1 MPDLVAPDAEAP
13 SIAAWNRA
21 LAEPNI
27 EDARI
32 AHALAPLARVPGL
45 ARVETTYRQ
54 RFRLKSW
61 QYMTASSDE
70 LFVAFVVGT
79 AGFAS
84 NGFCYAVELATG
96 RVHQRFAITPLSL
109 GTELA
114 PSSTHGEHRFATRK
128 LGVAIANHDGGRRFT
143 VQLAASTTEG
153 ARISGELE
161 LASRAGDDHLAVC
174 VPLPGGRWNYTHKFA
189 AFAVGGALTI
199 SSPSTGPS
207 AGRPR
212 DLRAGGGRRFVFDPE
227 RAYGTLDF
235 TKMYALR
242 HAIWRWVALAGR
254 SKHGARIGLNLV
266 DPTPDAPVSEN
277 ALWVDGRCEPVRDVH
292 LISERGGWRVE
303 AASIDLAMR
312 PLARV
317 EQRLD
322 IPLVRHQLRHVV
334 GAFSGHVRT
343 ASGHVHDLE
352 NVVAIA
358 EDWDTWW

>member
-1 MPDLVAPDAEAP
+1 MPDLVAPHASAP
-13 SIAAWNRA
+13 SVAAWNHA

-45 ARVETTYRQ
+45 ARVESTYRQ

-61 QYMTASSDE
+61 QYMTCASDE

-84 NGFCYAVELATG
+84 NGFLYAVELATG

-109 GTELA
+109 GTSLA
-114 PSSTHGEHRFATRK
+114 PSSTAGRHRFATRK
-128 LGVAIANHDGGRRFT
+128 LGVTITNHDGGRRFA
-143 VQLAASTTEG
+143 VELAATTT
-153 ARISGELE
+153 ADTRIAGELVFTS
-161 LASRAGDDHLAVC
+161 APGDEHLSVC
-174 VPLPGGRWNYTHKFA
+174 VPLPEGRWNYTHKFA
-189 AFAVGGALTI
+189 AFMVRGTLAIGDRRYTLDGAH
-199 SSPSTGPS
+199 
-207 AGRPR
+207 
-212 DLRAGGGRRFVFDPE
+212 
-227 RAYGTLDF
+227 GTLDF

-254 SKHGARIGLNLV
+254 TRRGVRIGLNLV

-277 ALWVDGRCEPVRDVH
+277 ALWIDGRCEPVRDVH
-292 LISERGGWRVE
+292 LVPQPDDTWSADAGSV
-303 AASIDLAMR
+303 DLAML
-312 PLARV
+312 PVAQV

-322 IPLVRHQLRHVV
+322 IPLVRHRLRHVV